1 MQEKI
6 ITVSEFKITDITRR
20 TKLLKRPAGNPA
32 RTGKNKRRYKDLITA
47 FDIETTSI
55 DEVRQSVMYI
65 WQWCFFWDEENY
77 YVVIGRTW
85 SEFLTL
91 CDKIAK
97 ALSDDVYIVVFV
109 HNLSFEYQY
118 LRGVYQFE
126 PENVFAVD
134 RRKILKCDMLMHF
147 EFRCSYLHSNM
158 SLDVFTTKFKAA
170 HLKLSGD
177 EFDYNK
183 RRFWYTELSDREQQY
198 CINDVIGL
206 CEALNNEMTADG
218 DNLYTLP
225 LTSTGYVRRDAKR
238 AMHEVN
244 HMFVKQQLPDLEIY
258 RLLSECFRGGNT
270 HANRY
275 YTNITIGEYETVKS
289 ADRSSSY
296 PEVLVNHLYPISNF
310 ILQPGVMPFEKLMNY
325 IDHNRA
331 VICRVRMWNVR
342 LRNPYWGA
350 PYLSRHKCRNLKC
363 GTNDIDNGRVLRAAY
378 LETSFTDVDLRIFL
392 DEYDADQIEVF
403 DVATA
408 RYGKLP
414 AKLLDVA
421 REYYKRKTELKDV
434 KGSEILYIKAKNK
447 LNSIYGMMAQDPVK
461 HSIKE
466 IGGVPVDH
474 VAMVDNIEY
483 NYYRIADGYAKNMV
497 GDLSGYAEVDEDDA
511 EIIANHNRRAFLAFQ
526 WGVYCT
532 AWARYELES
541 GIKLAHAPGCA
552 FVYADTDSVKYTGT
566 IDWSKYN
573 EQKKRLSRKNG
584 AFADDPN
591 GKRHYMGVY
600 EYEGEYRQFRTLGA
614 KKYAYVDDKDT
625 LHITIAGV
633 SKTKGAAELAEHGR
647 AKLDELVKRGAIDLA
662 GKDPVELANTLSI
675 DMLKEGFIFDAA
687 HGAAGV
693 EATYND
699 HPAVTEYVTPD
710 GISIPITSNIYML
723 TSTYVV
729 GLSGDYARLLN
740 GIQLFA
746 VDD

>member
-1 MQEKI
+1 MLTEKI
-6 ITVSEFKITDITRR
+6 ITVDEFKITDITRR

-55 DEVRQSVMYI
+55 DEIRQSVMYV
-65 WQWCFFWDEENY
+65 WQWAFYWDDENY

-85 SEFLTL
+85 SEFMTL
-91 CDKIAK
+91 CDKIAN
-97 ALSDDVYIVVFV
+97 ALADDVYIVVFV

-126 PENVFAVD
+126 PEDVFAVD
-134 RRKILKCDMLMHF
+134 RRKILKCDMLRHF

-183 RRFWYTELSDREQQY
+183 RRFWYTPLTDREMQY
-198 CINDVIGL
+198 CVNDVIGL
-206 CEALNNEMTADG
+206 CEALTNEMNADG
-218 DNLYTLP
+218 DNLYPLP

-244 HMFVKQQLPDLEIY
+244 HMFVKQQLPDLNIY
-258 RLLSECFRGGNT
+258 RLLSEAFRGGNV

-275 YTNITIGEYETVKS
+275 YVNITIGEYESVEG

-296 PEVLVNHLYPISNF
+296 PEVILNHLFPVSNF

-331 VICRVRMWNVR
+331 VICRVRLWNVR

-378 LETSFTDVDLRIFL
+378 LETTFTDVDLRIFL

-414 AKLLDVA
+414 AKLLDVV

-434 KGSEILYIKAKNK
+434 KGSEILYIKSKNK

-466 IGGVPVDH
+466 IGSTPIDH
-474 VAMVDNIEY
+474 VATVDNIEY
-483 NYYRIADGYAKNMV
+483 NYYRIADGFVKNMV
-497 GDLSGYAEVDEDDA
+497 GDSSGYAEVDEDDA
-511 EIIANHNRRAFLAFQ
+511 EILANSNKRAFLAYQ
-526 WGVYCT
+526 WGVWTT
-532 AWARYELES
+532 AWARYELEE

-552 FVYADTDSVKYTGT
+552 FVYADTDSVKYIGH
-566 IDWSKYN
+566 IDWSRYN
-573 EQKKRLSRKNG
+573 ANKKRLGIKNNG
-584 AFADDPN
+584 YADDTN
-591 GKRHYMGVY
+591 GVRHYMGSF
-600 EYEGEYRQFRTLGA
+600 EYEGVYKQFRTLGA
-614 KKYAYVDDKDT
+614 KKYAYVDDNDT

-633 SKTKGAAELAEHGR
+633 SKSKGAAELAENG
-647 AKLDELVKRGAIDLA
+647 GID
-662 GKDPVELANTLSI
+662 K
-675 DMLKEGFIFDAA
+675 LKEGFIFDAV

-693 EATYND
+693 EASYND

-710 GISIPITSNIYML
+710 GITIPITSNIYMSP
-723 TSTYVV
+723 STYVV

>member
-1 MQEKI
+1 MLEEKI
-6 ITVSEFKITDITRR
+6 ITVDEFKITDITRR
-20 TKLLKRPAGNPA
+20 TKLQKRPAGNPA

-55 DEVRQSVMYI
+55 DEIRQSVMYI
-65 WQWCFFWDEENY
+65 WQWCFYWDDENY
-77 YVVIGRTW
+77 FIVIGRTW

-97 ALSDDVYIVVFV
+97 ALADDVYIVVFV

-126 PENVFAVD
+126 PENVFAID
-134 RRKILKCDMLMHF
+134 RRKILKCDMLRHF

-158 SLDVFTTKFKAA
+158 SLDVYTKKFGAR
-170 HLKLSGD
+170 HTKLSGD

-183 RRFWYTELSDREQQY
+183 RRFWYTELSDRELQY

-244 HMFVKQQLPDLEIY
+244 HMFVKNQLPDLEIY

-275 YTNITIGEYETVKS
+275 YTNITIGQYESVKS

-296 PEVLVNHLYPISNF
+296 PEVLINHLYPISNF
-310 ILQPGVMPFEKLMNY
+310 IMHRGPMPFEKFMGY
-325 IDHNRA
+325 MDHNRA
-331 VICRVRMWNVR
+331 IICRVKVWNVR
-342 LRNPYWGA
+342 LRDPYWGS
-350 PYLSRHKCRNLKC
+350 PYLSRHKCRNLQC
-363 GTNDIDNGRVLRAAY
+363 GTMDIDNGRVLRAAY
-378 LETSFTDVDLRIFL
+378 LETSFTDVDFRIFL

-414 AKLLDVA
+414 AKLLDVV
-421 REYYKRKTELKDV
+421 RDYYVRKTALKDV
-434 KGSEILYIKAKNK
+434 AGSEILYLKSKNK

-466 IGGVPVDH
+466 ITNVPVDH
-474 VAMVDNIEY
+474 VEDDY
-483 NYYRIADGYAKNMV
+483 NFYRIADGFAKNMV
-497 GDLSGYAEVDEDDA
+497 GDASGYAEVFEDDA
-511 EIIANHNRRAFLAFQ
+511 EILADSNRRAFLAYQ
-526 WGVYCT
+526 WGVFCT
-532 AWARYELES
+532 AWARYELEE

-552 FVYADTDSVKYTGT
+552 YVYSDTDSVKYIGN

-573 EQKKRLSRKNG
+573 DAKKRLSSKNG
-584 AFADDPN
+584 AYADDAH
-591 GKRHYMGVY
+591 GVRHYMGVY
-600 EYEGEYRQFRTLGA
+600 EFEGEYKQFRTLGA
-614 KKYAYVDDKDT
+614 KKYAYVDADNKF
-625 LHITIAGV
+625 HITIAGV
-633 SKTKGAAELAEHGR
+633 GKSKGADELLEKGL
-647 AKLDELVKRGAIDLA
+647 AKLNEMVEQGAIDLA
-662 GKDPVELANTLSI
+662 DKDPIELANKLAI
-675 DMLKEGFIFDAA
+675 DMLKEGFMFDAQ
-687 HGAAGV
+687 HGAAGI
-693 EATYND
+693 EASYND
-699 HPAVTEYVTPD
+699 HPYITEYETPD
-710 GISIPITSNIYML
+710 GIRIPVTSNIYMSR
-723 TSTYVV
+723 STYIV

-746 VDD
+746 TDDV